1 LSTKTTSISTG
12 NIVGQKVRDY
22 ALLFKFRLSLTVVFS
37 AAMGFLLAMQG
48 AIDWAGLGIL
58 CLGGFLLT
66 GASNALNQVLE
77 KDYDKLMKR
86 TANRPLA
93 TGRMSVSEAVLV
105 AGLASTAA
113 LVIFA
118 IVFNPLTAFLGSLS
132 LISYAFVY
140 TPMKRVSPVAVW
152 IGAFPGALPPAI
164 GWVAVTGTFDL
175 VALVLFAIQFIWQ
188 LPHFWAIGWVAYDDY
203 MKGGYKLLPSKGG
216 RDKSTALQC
225 LFYSVLLIPVT
236 LLPYWMGMTGWISAI
251 GLVILGL
258 GFAAT
263 NFNLYRKSDKKAAL
277 MVMFASFFYLPLALL
292 LMVIDKV

>member
-1 LSTKTTSISTG
+1 LSVNTTSVNTG
-12 NIVGQKVRDY
+12 SFFGQKIRDY
-22 ALLFKFRLSLTVVFS
+22 AMLFKFRLSLTVVFS

-48 AIDWAGLGIL
+48 AIDWAGLGML
-58 CLGGFLLT
+58 CLGGFMLS

-86 TANRPLA
+86 TADRPVA
-93 TGRMSVSEAVLV
+93 TGRMGVSEAVLV
-105 AGLASTAA
+105 AGLASAVA
-113 LVIFA
+113 LIIFA

-132 LISYAFVY
+132 LISYAFIY

-175 VALVLFAIQFIWQ
+175 VALVLFAIQFVWQ

-225 LFYSVLLIPVT
+225 VFYSVLLIPIT

-251 GLVILGL
+251 GVAIAGL
-258 GFAAT
+258 AFAAT
-263 NFNLYRKSDKKAAL
+263 NFNLYRKTDKKAAL
-277 MVMFASFFYLPLALL
+277 TVMFASFFYLPLILL
-292 LMVIDKV
+292 LMVLDKL

>member
-1 LSTKTTSISTG
+1 MSTKTTSINAGS
-12 NIVGQKVRDY
+12 IFGQKIRDY
-22 ALLFKFRLSLTVVFS
+22 GLLFKFRLSLTVVFS

-48 AIDWAGLGIL
+48 AIDWAGLGML
-58 CLGGFLLT
+58 CLGGFLLS

-77 KDYDKLMKR
+77 KDYDKLMQR
-86 TANRPLA
+86 TANRPVA
-93 TGRMSVSEAVLV
+93 TGRMSSSEAVLV
-105 AGLASTAA
+105 AGLASTTA
-113 LVIFA
+113 LVIFS

-132 LISYAFVY
+132 LISYAFIY

-188 LPHFWAIGWVAYDDY
+188 LPHFWAIGWVAYEDY
-203 MKGGYKLLPSKGG
+203 QKGGYKLLPSKGG

-225 LFYSVLLIPVT
+225 LFYSILLIPVT
-236 LLPYWMGMTGWISAI
+236 LLPYWLGMTGWISAI

-258 GFAAT
+258 AFAAT

-292 LMVIDKV
+292 LMVIDKL

>member
-1 LSTKTTSISTG
+1 MSTKTTSINAGS
-12 NIVGQKVRDY
+12 IFGQKVRDY
-22 ALLFKFRLSLTVVFS
+22 GLLFKFRLSLTVVFS

-48 AIDWAGLGIL
+48 AIDWAGLGML
-58 CLGGFLLT
+58 CLGGFLLS

-86 TANRPLA
+86 TANRPVA

-105 AGLASTAA
+105 AGLASVVA
-113 LVIFA
+113 LMIFS

-132 LISYAFVY
+132 LISYAFIY

-225 LFYSVLLIPVT
+225 LFYSILLIPVT
-236 LLPYWMGMTGWISAI
+236 LLPYWLGMTGWISAI
-251 GLVILGL
+251 GLIVLGL
-258 GFAAT
+258 VFAAT

-292 LMVIDKV
+292 LMVLDKV